1 MAVRGALALVILAAA
16 SLQAQVTFDRLLHTD
31 REPHNWL
38 TYSGNVLGQRYS
50 PLTQITTGNVK
61 NLELQWV
68 WQAKSLEKYETTSLV
83 VDGVLYTIQAPN
95 NTNNTDGNTQIVA
108 LDAATGRQFWTFRYD
123 LPSTARTCCGRVNRG
138 LAILGD
144 TLYMGTLNS
153 HLIAINAKVGTLI
166 WDTTVTATPGY
177 PITLAPLVVKDKI
190 IIGTGGGDGA
200 IRGFLAAFDAK
211 TGKEVWRFYT
221 IPGPGEPGNETWL
234 GESWKT
240 GGAGIWNTGAYD
252 AETNLTFWGTGNPSP
267 NRQRGHPPR
276 RQPVF
281 GLRDRAR
288 CRHRQAEVALPV
300 HAARRMDYDATQVP
314 VLADIEFRGRMRKV
328 MLWANRNGLMYV
340 LDRTTGEFLQGK
352 PFVKVNWMDGFD
364 EKGRPQPRPGQA
376 SRCGWRRHAHHA
388 DRARSHQLVSA
399 VVQPEDRPVL
409 RLRLGEHQAAED
421 RPEAAGNNTPMADT
435 ALAPNVKTDEEG
447 YGVVR
452 AFDPRTLD
460 QKWEF
465 KMNDITW
472 AGVLSTAGD
481 VVFSGGREGYFFALD
496 GRNGS
501 LLWKARS
508 GRPGQQR
515 PNELLR
521 STAGNTSRS
530 PPARRCSRSRCGS
543 KAPGSTDVVVRTD
556 KQSSR

>member
-1 MAVRGALALVILAAA
+1 MAVRGAFALVILAAA

-50 PLTQITTGNVK
+50 ALTQITTGNVK

-95 NTNNTDGNTQIVA
+95 NTNNTDGNTQVVA

-144 TLYMGTLNS
+144 TLYMGTLSS
-153 HLIAINAKVGTLI
+153 HLIAINAKIGTLI
-166 WDTTVTATPGY
+166 WDTTVSTTPGY
-177 PITLAPLVVKDKI
+177 PITHAPLVVKDKVI
-190 IIGTGGGDGA
+190 VGTGGGDGA

-221 IPGPGEPGNETWL
+221 IPGPGEPGSETWL

-240 GGAGIWNTGAYD
+240 GGTGIWNTGAYD

-267 NRQRGHPPR
+267 TGNGDIRLGDNLYSDS
-276 RQPVF
+276 VI
-281 GLRDRAR
+281 
-288 CRHRQAEVALPV
+288 ALDADTGTLKWHYQFTP
-300 HAARRMDYDATQVP
+300 HDRMDYDATQVP

-364 EKGRPQPRPGQA
+364 EKGRPQRVPGKLPGA
-376 SRCGWRRHAHHA
+376 AGDGTPIMPTVLGATNWYPPSFSPKTGLLYVSAWENTSRGGA
-388 DRARSHQLVSA
+388 ARS
-399 VVQPEDRPVL
+399 
-409 RLRLGEHQAAED
+409 
-421 RPEAAGNNTPMADT
+421 AGNNTPMADT
-435 ALAPNVKTDEEG
+435 ALAQNVKTDEEG

-452 AFDPRTLD
+452 AFDPRTLQ

-465 KMNDITW
+465 KMSDITW

-501 LLWKARS
+501 VLWKVGLGGQVNS
-508 GRPGQQR
+508 GPMSFAVDGRQYITVAAGTS
-515 PNELLR
+515 LFTFALR
-521 STAGNTSRS
+521 
-530 PPARRCSRSRCGS
+530 
-543 KAPGSTDVVVRTD
+543 
-556 KQSSR
+556 Q

>member
-1 MAVRGALALVILAAA
+1 MRVRFAMALIVLAAV
-16 SLQAQVTFDRLLHTD
+16 SLQAQVTFDRLLRTD
-31 REPHNWL
+31 REPQNWL

-68 WQAKSLEKYETTSLV
+68 WQAQSLEKFETTSLV
-83 VDGVLYTIQAPN
+83 LDGVLYTIQAPN
-95 NTNNTDGNTQIVA
+95 NTNNTDGYTQVVA

-123 LPSTARTCCGRVNRG
+123 IQSTARTCCGRVNRG

-153 HLIAINAKVGTLI
+153 HLIAINAKKGTLV
-166 WDTTVTATPGY
+166 WDTTITTTPGY
-177 PITLAPLVVKDKI
+177 PITVAPLVVKDKV

-200 IRGFLAAFDAK
+200 IRGYLAAFDAK

-221 IPGPGEPGNETWL
+221 IPGPGEPGNDTWL

-267 NRQRGHPPR
+267 TNNGDIRLGDNLYSDS
-276 RQPVF
+276 VI
-281 GLRDRAR
+281 
-288 CRHRQAEVALPV
+288 ALDADTGKLKWHYQFTP
-300 HAARRMDYDATQVP
+300 HDRMDYDSTQVP

-340 LDRTTGEFLQGK
+340 LDRITGEFLAGK

-364 EKGRPQPRPGQA
+364 EKGRPRRVPGKLPGA
-376 SRCGWRRHAHHA
+376 AGDGTPIMPTILGGTNWYPPSYSPKTG
-388 DRARSHQLVSA
+388 LFYVSA
-399 VVQPEDRPVL
+399 WENSKSGGGGQR
-409 RLRLGEHQAAED
+409 G
-421 RPEAAGNNTPMADT
+421 AGNTTPMADT
-435 ALAPNVKTDEEG
+435 ALAPNVKTEEEG

-496 GRNGS
+496 SRTGA
-501 LLWKARS
+501 LLWKIALGGQVNS
-508 GRPGQQR
+508 GPMSYSVNGRQYIAVNAGTS
-515 PNELLR
+515 LFTFALR
-521 STAGNTSRS
+521 
-530 PPARRCSRSRCGS
+530 
-543 KAPGSTDVVVRTD
+543 
-556 KQSSR
+556 Q